1 MIYLLLLFF
10 LLVALLESMMV
21 AIVSSGM
28 STSGGMETSGDTQS
42 RVAALQA
49 KIKGLV
55 KTIGQIQKQIGE
67 EADPKARK
75 VLIKMIDN
83 LQQTILMIEQ
93 QIQQLER
100 NERQKEL
107 NRIEARREHEEGAKA
122 DPSRR
127 AALRI
132 G

>member
-1 MIYLLLLFF
+1 
-10 LLVALLESMMV
+10 MV

-28 STSGGMETSGDTQS
+28 STSGGMEANGDMQS

-55 KTIGQIQKQIGE
+55 KSIAQIQKQIADE
-67 EADPKARK
+67 PDPKARK
-75 VLIKMIDN
+75 VLIKMVEN

-122 DPSRR
+122 DHSRR
-127 AALRI
+127 DALRI

>member
-1 MIYLLLLFF
+1 
-10 LLVALLESMMV
+10 MMV

-28 STSGGMETSGDTQS
+28 STSGGMEASGDTQS

-55 KTIGQIQKQIGE
+55 KSIGQIQKQIADE
-67 EADPKARK
+67 PDPKARK
-75 VLIKMIDN
+75 VLIKMIEN
-83 LQQTILMIEQ
+83 LQQTIQMIQ
-93 QIQQLER
+93 LQIQQLER

-107 NRIEARREHEEGAKA
+107 NRIEARRQNEAEGKLTLPGS
-122 DPSRR
+122 DGS
-127 AALRI
+127 RI